1 MSSSKRR
8 PVALALCCYLSTAS
22 AFVPASTT
30 SPAPRRRPRTSVVAE
45 TQLHVSASYLFGTGD
60 SPAAASGS
68 GAASIPTTDGSTGQ
82 PYLPQVNHRHSA
94 RDWIHNVA
102 SLPHSS
108 ILRDIKA
115 PVLAVMGWSTV
126 VSVVHRLLL
135 TSANPVWAGVGSK
148 LQVGATAHSFLV
160 SSLGLL
166 LVFRTNSAYQR
177 FAVSCLSLDRFDRFN
192 SFIRYRSKRSQRHF
206 FVFLAIG
213 WLGPHGFKRFVQSL
227 LTNLTTCMLF
237 HYYQRYRRVDESGKG
252 YCPRVAICRG

>member
-1 MSSSKRR
+1 MSSKRR

-30 SPAPRRRPRTSVVAE
+30 ASAPRRRPRTSVVAE

-60 SPAAASGS
+60 SPSASGS
-68 GAASIPTTDGSTGQ
+68 GAASIPTDGSTGQ

>member
-1 MSSSKRR
+1 MSSKRR
-8 PVALALCCYLSTAS
+8 VALALCCYLSTAS

-30 SPAPRRRPRTSVVAE
+30 TSTVTTATSSRRRPRTSVVAE

-60 SPAAASGS
+60 SPAASGS
-68 GAASIPTTDGSTGQ
+68 GTASLATDGSGQ

-177 FAVSCLSLDRFDRFN
+177 FAVSI
-192 SFIRYRSKRSQRHF
+192 SF
-206 FVFLAIG
+206 VG
-213 WLGPHGFKRFVQSL
+213 
-227 LTNLTTCMLF
+227 
-237 HYYQRYRRVDESGKG
+237 
-252 YCPRVAICRG
+252 

>member
-1 MSSSKRR
+1 MSPKMSSKRR
-8 PVALALCCYLSTAS
+8 AALALCCCISSAS
-22 AFVPASTT
+22 AFVPATTTT
-30 SPAPRRRPRTSVVAE
+30 SGRPSAATTSRRRPRTNVVAE

-108 ILRDIKA
+108 ILRDIRA

-126 VSVVHRLLL
+126 VSVVHRLLV
-135 TSANPVWAGVGSK
+135 TSANPVWAAMGSK

-177 FAVSCLSLDRFDRFN
+177 FAVS
-192 SFIRYRSKRSQRHF
+192 F
-206 FVFLAIG
+206 FF
-213 WLGPHGFKRFVQSL
+213 PFV
-227 LTNLTTCMLF
+227 
-237 HYYQRYRRVDESGKG
+237 G
-252 YCPRVAICRG
+252 

>member
-1 MSSSKRR
+1 MSSKRR
-8 PVALALCCYLSTAS
+8 VALALCCYLSTAS

-30 SPAPRRRPRTSVVAE
+30 TSTVATATSSRRRPRTSVVAE
-45 TQLHVSASYLFGTGD
+45 TQLHVSASYLFGT
-60 SPAAASGS
+60 AASGS
-68 GAASIPTTDGSTGQ
+68 ATASLATDGSGQ

-94 RDWIHNVA
+94 KDWIHNVA

-115 PVLAVMGWSTV
+115 PVLAVMGWSTF

-135 TSANPVWAGVGSK
+135 TSANPVWASMGSK

-177 FAVSCLSLDRFDRFN
+177 FAVSI
-192 SFIRYRSKRSQRHF
+192 SF
-206 FVFLAIG
+206 VG
-213 WLGPHGFKRFVQSL
+213 
-227 LTNLTTCMLF
+227 
-237 HYYQRYRRVDESGKG
+237 
-252 YCPRVAICRG
+252 

>member
-1 MSSSKRR
+1 MSSKRR
-8 PVALALCCYLSTAS
+8 TALALCCYLSSAS

-30 SPAPRRRPRTSVVAE
+30 TTGRPAAAATSSRRRPRTSVVAE

-60 SPAAASGS
+60 SPAASGS
-68 GAASIPTTDGSTGQ
+68 ATASLATDGSGQ

-94 RDWIHNVA
+94 KDWIHNVA

-108 ILRDIKA
+108 ILRDIRA

-126 VSVVHRLLL
+126 VSVVNRLLL
-135 TSANPVWAGVGSK
+135 TSANPAWASMGSK

-177 FAVSCLSLDRFDRFN
+177 FAVSSDR
-192 SFIRYRSKRSQRHF
+192 
-206 FVFLAIG
+206 
-213 WLGPHGFKRFVQSL
+213 
-227 LTNLTTCMLF
+227 
-237 HYYQRYRRVDESGKG
+237 
-252 YCPRVAICRG
+252 

>member
-1 MSSSKRR
+1 MSSKRR
-8 PVALALCCYLSTAS
+8 TALALCCYLSSAS

-30 SPAPRRRPRTSVVAE
+30 TTGRPAAAATSSRRRPRTSVVAE

-60 SPAAASGS
+60 SPAASGS
-68 GAASIPTTDGSTGQ
+68 GTAPIATDGSSGQ

-94 RDWIHNVA
+94 KDWIHNVA

-108 ILRDIKA
+108 ILRDIRA

-126 VSVVHRLLL
+126 VSVVNRLLL
-135 TSANPVWAGVGSK
+135 TSANPAWASMGSK

-177 FAVSCLSLDRFDRFN
+177 FAVSLYFRRIDSTDSRHH
-192 SFIRYRSKRSQRHF
+192 SVSKKKIQRHF
-206 FVFLAIG
+206 PFSDLVV
-213 WLGPHGFKRFVQSL
+213 GPSQIQQIHSIFTHQFQ
-227 LTNLTTCMLF
+227 CYF
-237 HYYQRYRRVDESGKG
+237 HHYPLHRRVDGSGKG
-252 YCPRVAICRG
+252 YCPRAAICRG

>member
-1 MSSSKRR
+1 MSSKRR
-8 PVALALCCYLSTAS
+8 VALALCCYLSTAS

-30 SPAPRRRPRTSVVAE
+30 TSTVATATSSRRRPRTSVVAE

-60 SPAAASGS
+60 SPAASGS
-68 GAASIPTTDGSTGQ
+68 ATSTASLATDGSGQ

-94 RDWIHNVA
+94 KDWIHNVA

-115 PVLAVMGWSTV
+115 PVLAVMGWSTF

-135 TSANPVWAGVGSK
+135 TSANPVWASMGSK

-177 FAVSCLSLDRFDRFN
+177 FAVSWFPSWDRFN
-192 SFIRYRSKRSQRHF
+192 RFDIEKKIQTTL
-206 FVFLAIG
+206 FVLAIW
-213 WLGPHGFKRFVQSL
+213 WLDPHRFIRFVQSS
-227 LTNLTTCMLF
+227 LTNFTTLSY
-237 HYYQRYRRVDESGKG
+237 YYQLYRRVDESGKG
-252 YCPRVAICRG
+252 FCPRVAICRG